1 MTCLAPAPTLGKL
14 RIGFLVPSYSP
25 QSTSHMPTVMRAL
38 SDAGVVV
45 DVIHPV
51 KQMLKLSDVR
61 IEHDL
66 YVLKKTSR
74 LALSIAGA
82 LHAQGAVIVNPYPVS
97 VALRDKIITSRI
109 LQSAGVPTPDT
120 YVASRPERLESLL
133 DGGPLVVKP
142 YQGSDGFG
150 IRVVRS
156 VAELAAVPAGKDPV
170 FAQRYHP
177 PQGRDRKMYV
187 IGGRVF
193 GVKKVFPARTDA
205 EKHGE
210 PFTPTAELR
219 EIVVRCGQA
228 FGIDLYSIDIIE
240 SEGTPYVVDMCS
252 IPGCRGVPDGPSHLA
267 SYLYAAA
274 ERAARGQPLFESAVP
289 VEAVPAE
296 AVR

>member
-1 MTCLAPAPTLGKL
+1 MKRL
-14 RIGFLVPSYSP
+14 RIGFLVSSRFA
-25 QSTSHMPTVMRAL
+25 QTTGLVTAVMQAL
-38 SDAGVVV
+38 SDAGAVV
-45 DVIHPV
+45 DVIHPT
-51 KQMLKLSDVR
+51 QGALDLSVVR
-61 IEHDL
+61 VEHDL

-82 LHAQGAVIVNPYPVS
+82 LHAQGAAIVNPYPVT
-97 VALRDKIITSRI
+97 VALRDKIVTSRI

-120 YVASRPERLESLL
+120 YVASRPERLEPLL

-170 FAQRYHP
+170 FAPRYHP

-228 FGIDLYSIDIIE
+228 LGIDLYSIDIIE
-240 SEGTPYVVDMCS
+240 SEGKPYVVDMCS

-274 ERAARGQPLFESAVP
+274 ERAARGQPLVESAVP

-296 AVR
+296 AIR

>member
-1 MTCLAPAPTLGKL
+1 MRKL

-25 QSTSHMPTVMRAL
+25 QSTSHMPTVMRVL

-51 KQMLKLSDVR
+51 KQMLELSDVR
-61 IEHDL
+61 VEHDL

-142 YQGSDGFG
+142 YHGSDGFG

-240 SEGTPYVVDMCS
+240 SEGKPYVVDMCS

-274 ERAARGQPLFESAVP
+274 ERAARGQPLFESAIP
-289 VEAVPAE
+289 AEAVPAE

>member
-1 MTCLAPAPTLGKL
+1 MRKL

-51 KQMLKLSDVR
+51 KQMLELSDVR
-61 IEHDL
+61 VEHDL

-240 SEGTPYVVDMCS
+240 SEGKPYVVDMCS

-289 VEAVPAE
+289 AEEVRAE

>member
-1 MTCLAPAPTLGKL
+1 MKL

-289 VEAVPAE
+289 AEAVPTE
-296 AVR
+296 EVR

>member
-1 MTCLAPAPTLGKL
+1 MRNL

-51 KQMLKLSDVR
+51 KQMLELSDVR
-61 IEHDL
+61 VEHDL

-97 VALRDKIITSRI
+97 VALRDKIITFRS

-150 IRVVRS
+150 IRVIRS

-240 SEGTPYVVDMCS
+240 SKGKPYVVDMCS

-274 ERAARGQPLFESAVP
+274 ERAARGQPLFESAIP
-289 VEAVPAE
+289 TEAVPAE
-296 AVR
+296 GVR

>member
-1 MTCLAPAPTLGKL
+1 MRKL

-45 DVIHPV
+45 DVVHPV
-51 KQMLKLSDVR
+51 KQMLELSNVR
-61 IEHDL
+61 VEHDL

-74 LALSIAGA
+74 LALSLAGV
-82 LHAQGAVIVNPYPVS
+82 LHAQGAVIVNPYPVT
-97 VALRDKIITSRI
+97 VALCDKIITSRI
-109 LQSAGVPTPDT
+109 LQTAGVPTPAT
-120 YVASRPERLESLL
+120 YVASRPDHLGSLL
-133 DGGPLVVKP
+133 EGGPLIVKP
-142 YQGSDGFG
+142 YQGSEGFG
-150 IRVVRS
+150 VRVVRS

-170 FAQRYHP
+170 FAQRYYP

-210 PFTPTAELR
+210 PFRPTAELR
-219 EIVVRCGQA
+219 EIALRCGRA
-228 FGIDLYSIDIIE
+228 FGIDFYSVDIIE
-240 SEGTPYVVDMCS
+240 SEGKPYVVDMCS
-252 IPGCRGVPDGPSHLA
+252 IPGCRGVPDGAAHLA
-267 SYLYAAA
+267 SYLYAVA
-274 ERAARGQPLFESAVP
+274 ERAARGQSPFESAVP
-289 VEAVPAE
+289 TEAVSTE

>member
-1 MTCLAPAPTLGKL
+1 M
-14 RIGFLVPSYSP
+14 PS
-25 QSTSHMPTVMRAL
+25 VMRAL

-51 KQMLKLSDVR
+51 KQRLELSDVR
-61 IEHDL
+61 VEHDL

-120 YVASRPERLESLL
+120 YVASHPERLESLL

-156 VAELAAVPAGKDPV
+156 IAELAAVPAGKDPV

-240 SEGTPYVVDMCS
+240 REGKPYVVDMCS

-267 SYLYAAA
+267 SYLFAAA
-274 ERAARGQPLFESAVP
+274 ERAARGQPLFESAI
-289 VEAVPAE
+289 PAE
-296 AVR
+296 AVPTEGVR

>member
-1 MTCLAPAPTLGKL
+1 MKL

-51 KQMLKLSDVR
+51 KQMLELSDVR
-61 IEHDL
+61 VEHDL

-289 VEAVPAE
+289 AEAVPTE
-296 AVR
+296 EVR

>member
-51 KQMLKLSDVR
+51 KQMLELSDVR
-61 IEHDL
+61 VEHDL

-74 LALSIAGA
+74 LALSMAGA

-240 SEGTPYVVDMCS
+240 SEGKPYVVDMWS

-274 ERAARGQPLFESAVP
+274 ERAARGQPLFESAI
-289 VEAVPAE
+289 PAE
-296 AVR
+296 AVPTEAVR

>member
-1 MTCLAPAPTLGKL
+1 MSTMKL

-51 KQMLKLSDVR
+51 KQMLELSDVR
-61 IEHDL
+61 VEHDL

-120 YVASRPERLESLL
+120 YVASRPERLEPLL

-240 SEGTPYVVDMCS
+240 SEGKPYVVDMCS

-274 ERAARGQPLFESAVP
+274 ERAARGQPLFESAIP
-289 VEAVPAE
+289 TEAVPTE
-296 AVR
+296 EVR